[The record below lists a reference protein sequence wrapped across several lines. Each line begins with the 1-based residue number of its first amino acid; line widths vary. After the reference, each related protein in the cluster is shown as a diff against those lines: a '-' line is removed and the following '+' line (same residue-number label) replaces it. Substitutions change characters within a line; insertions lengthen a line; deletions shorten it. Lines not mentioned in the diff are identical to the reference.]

1 MPSSYISRRTFV
13 AAAGAVLA
21 SITVPLACGPRS
33 ALADEGESSVNSEGP
48 EKDRVVI
55 LHTNDVHCAFLNGKT
70 KLGYAA
76 FVGYADAQRKA
87 YGASAI
93 GLVDAGDNVQ
103 GDFNGAYTKGEA
115 PAEVVGACG
124 YDVLAPG
131 NHEFDYGLEQFF
143 ALRQTEGVPYVC
155 CNFLDAGGSPVF
167 DTYRVVEYT
176 TVSGST
182 VRVGFVGATTPT
194 TLTTSTPTTFKDKDG
209 NIVYSFC
216 GDSTGQSLYDAVQKA
231 VDEARSIGGADYVVL
246 LSHLGQ
252 QGAPDRW
259 RSDSVVANTS
269 GIDVVIDGHS
279 HEMYVQKAKNILGE
293 EVVITQ
299 TGTKFASFGRAE
311 INPAAGTVTVAL
323 DATGLDAIS
332 ASLIKEASEEDVT
345 VADLVSKI
353 EAELDAVKNSKVATS
368 EAFLRACEDDGVTWA
383 VRLHETNL
391 GDLTA
396 DAVFYYAS
404 NCGMDCD
411 VAVVNGGGI
420 RANIAAGEVTY
431 GDLISVHPYMNDIC
445 ILGVTG
451 QHILDMLEVGAMF
464 SPRPG
469 GGFLQVSE
477 GMSYTVRTDIPT
489 PVVLT
494 DDGAALK
501 EIVGE
506 RRVKNA
512 TLFGEAIDPTKQY
525 RIASN
530 SYILLDGGSDM
541 PIPANADD
549 AEFMATELDALI
561 EYIRVN
567 LKGVIGQE
575 YAGETGKGRIAVTDH
590 EDAPAPAPTPAPV
603 DPDAANGQAAGEVDG
618 GTKKAGTFAATAD
631 SANSYFAG
639 AAALAATSAIV
650 ASAAVLAMAPE

>member
-1 MPSSYISRRTFV
+1 MSGARISRRAFV
-13 AAAGAVLA
+13 ATAGAVLA
-21 SITVPLACGPRS
+21 SITVPLASGPLS
-33 ALADEGESSVNSEGP
+33 AFADEGESGIDSQGA
-48 EKDRVVI
+48 EKDCVVI

-87 YGASAI
+87 YGASSV

-115 PAEVVGACG
+115 PAKVVGACG
-124 YDVLAPG
+124 YDVLVPG

-155 CNFLDAGGSPVF
+155 CNFLDVGGSPVF
-167 DTYRVVEYT
+167 DTYRVVEYAT
-176 TVSGST
+176 ASGTS
-182 VRVGFVGATTPT
+182 VRVGFVGATTPS
-194 TLTTSTPTTFKDKDG
+194 TLTSSTPATFKDKDG

-216 GDSTGQSLYDAVQKA
+216 GDATGQSLYDAVQTA
-231 VDEARSIGGADYVVL
+231 VDEARSVGGADYVVL

-299 TGTKFASFGRAE
+299 TGTKFASFGRVE
-311 INPAAGTVTVAL
+311 IDPAAGSVTVAL

-332 ASLIKEASEEDVT
+332 ASLIEEASEEDVT
-345 VADLVSKI
+345 VADLVAKI
-353 EAELDAVKNSKVATS
+353 EVELDAVKNSKVATS
-368 EAFLRACEDDGVTWA
+368 EIYLRACEDDGVTWA
-383 VRLHETNL
+383 IRLHETNL
-391 GDLTA
+391 GDLVA
-396 DAVFYYAS
+396 DAVFYHMS
-404 NCGMDCD
+404 NRGVDCD

-420 RANIAAGEVTY
+420 RANVAVGEVTY
-431 GDLISVHPYMNDIC
+431 GNLISVHPYMNDVC
-445 ILGVTG
+445 VLEVTG
-451 QHILDMLEVGAMF
+451 QHILDMLEVGAMYA
-464 SPRPG
+464 PRAG

-477 GMSYTVRTDIPT
+477 GMSYTVRTDVPT
-489 PVVLT
+489 PVVLS
-494 DDGAALK
+494 DDGSVLK

-506 RRVKNA
+506 RRVKHA
-512 TLFGEAIDPTKQY
+512 ALFGEAIDPSKLY
-525 RIASN
+525 RLASN
-530 SYILLDGGSDM
+530 SYILLDGGTDM
-541 PIPANADD
+541 PIPANAAD
-549 AEFMATELDALI
+549 AKFMGTELDVLI

-575 YAGETGKGRIAVTDH
+575 YANEMGKGRITVTDH
-590 EDAPAPAPTPAPV
+590 EDDDAPAPLGPGEADEQASGE
-603 DPDAANGQAAGEVDG
+603 ANKSMK
-618 GTKKAGTFAATAD
+618 GTGTFAATAD
-631 SANSYFAG
+631 SANLYAAG
-639 AAALAATSAIV
+639 AAALATTSAIV
-650 ASAAVLAMAPE
+650 ASAAVLAMAPEQP